1 MRKKIAR
8 FYVLI
13 TLLCLIAFA
22 FVLFHAFGIRLNRSD
37 SLPGI
42 LYRIVPLEE
51 GEAVNIGDS
60 VLINLS
66 KIANPVIERS
76 IERGYVT
83 RTSNQPMLKRIAGVP
98 GDAVT
103 FENGFLSVNG
113 ELTKITVASQ
123 DSRGGKLRAY
133 PTPITL
139 PPNHYWLTSD
149 PERGFDSRY
158 FGPIQRDAFTHRAF
172 PLF

>member
-1 MRKKIAR
+1 LRKKIAL
-8 FYVLI
+8 FYVLV
-13 TLLCLIAFA
+13 TLLCLTAFA
-22 FVLFHAFGIRLNRSD
+22 FMLVHAFGIRLNRSD

-42 LYRIVPLEE
+42 MYRTVPLKE
-51 GEAVNIGDS
+51 GEAINVGDR
-60 VLINLS
+60 VLIDLS

-83 RTSNQPMLKRIAGVP
+83 RTANQPMLKQIAGVP
-98 GDAVT
+98 GDAVAI
-103 FENGFLSVNG
+103 EDGFLSVNG

-123 DSRGGKLRAY
+123 DSRGGKLQAY

-139 PPNHYWLTSD
+139 PPNRYWLTSD

-158 FGPIQRDAFTHRAF
+158 FGPIHRDAFTHKAF